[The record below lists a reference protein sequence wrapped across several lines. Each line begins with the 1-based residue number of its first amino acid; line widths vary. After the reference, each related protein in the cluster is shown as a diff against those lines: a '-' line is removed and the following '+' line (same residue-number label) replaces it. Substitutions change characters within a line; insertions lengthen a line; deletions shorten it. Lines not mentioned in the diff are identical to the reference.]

1 MDTSNVGIID
11 GFLNTFETTIDS
23 GFGLVQGS
31 VVSLAGSLSVMDV
44 LLAGLFWAWAV
55 DEDIIQRLVKK
66 TLYVGFFAFVINHF
80 STLAGIVFKSFA
92 TLGLRA
98 GGGNLPLE
106 DFMHPGRLAAT
117 GISAAQPLL
126 DAASKLAFSFGAI
139 ASIVQILVLLLCWFI
154 VLAAFFILAVQLF
167 VAIVEFKLTS
177 LAGFVLIPFA
187 LFNRTAFLA
196 EKVLGNVVSSGVKIM
211 VLAVISAIASVL
223 FKQFTTSYGNTAPT
237 IGQALSVVLASLCI
251 VGLAIFGGSLANGLI
266 SGAPQRGA
274 GAAVGTGM
282 AVGAMGAAAVAAPAA
297 IASGGA
303 AALGA
308 TAAAARGG
316 AAIAGAATT
325 AYSMGAAGQTG
336 AAGMAAAAG
345 NVGRAAGGAAV
356 NAVKSKAA
364 SAASSLKESYA
375 SGGEW
380 AARGMGGGGSGSGGG
395 AGSDPNSGGG
405 ASGAGPSGS
414 GGGAPS
420 GGGPTGGDPSNGGGG
435 PEGAGSDADGKPPK
449 WAQSMKR
456 RNAAAHAAEAAHVI
470 RSADGGG
477 GSSSIDLSEKE

>member
-1 MDTSNVGIID
+1 MDASNVGIID

-23 GFGLVQGS
+23 GFGLLRGS
-31 VVSLAGSLSVMDV
+31 VVSLAGSLSVLDM

-55 DEDIIQRLVKK
+55 DEDIVQRLVKK
-66 TLYVGFFAFVINHF
+66 TLYVGFFAFIINHF
-80 STLAGIVFKSFA
+80 SHLASIVFNSFA
-92 TLGLRA
+92 ALGLKA
-98 GGGNLPLE
+98 GGGTLTLA

-117 GISAAQPLL
+117 GLSAAQPLL

-139 ASIVQILVLLLCWFI
+139 TSIVQILVLLLCWVI

-211 VLAVISAIASVL
+211 VLAVISAIASGL
-223 FKQFTTSYGNTAPT
+223 FKQFTTSYGNSAPT

-266 SGAPQRGA
+266 SGAPQLGA

-297 IASGGA
+297 IASGGGA
-303 AALGA
+303 AMAA

-316 AAIAGAATT
+316 AAAAGAASS
-325 AYSMGAAGQTG
+325 AYSVGA
-336 AAGMAAAAG
+336 MS
-345 NVGRAAGGAAV
+345 AAGGSAGARMAAGLGGV
-356 NAVKSKAA
+356 ARAPGAAAMNAAKSRASGAAA
-364 SAASSLKESYA
+364 SMKQSYGAGARSAFTATGGRFTGGSASDATS
-375 SGGEW
+375 
-380 AARGMGGGGSGSGGG
+380 GGGGGEAGGSSGSGGG
-395 AGSDPNSGGG
+395 NGGP
-405 ASGAGPSGS
+405 PSGPDS
-414 GGGAPS
+414 
-420 GGGPTGGDPSNGGGG
+420 
-435 PEGAGSDADGKPPK
+435 KPPR
-449 WAQSMKR
+449 WAQKMKR
-456 RNAAAHAAEAAHVI
+456 RNAATHAAEAAHVI

-477 GSSSIDLSEKE
+477 GSASIDLSEKQ

>member
-1 MDTSNVGIID
+1 MATNGVGVIDT
-11 GFLNTFETTIDS
+11 FLNTFTTTIDS
-23 GFGLVQGS
+23 GFGLVKGD
-31 VVSLAGSLSVMDV
+31 VISLAGTLSVLDIA
-44 LLAGLFWAWAV
+44 LAGLFWAWAA

-66 TLYVGFFAFVINHF
+66 TLYIGFFAWVINDFDHL
-80 STLAGIVFKSFA
+80 SKIVFDSFA
-92 TLGLRA
+92 AMGIKV
-98 GGGNLPLE
+98 GGGKLPLT

-117 GISAAQPLL
+117 GLNAAQPLL
-126 DAASKLAFSFGAI
+126 DSVHNLLGPVAFFWNFI
-139 ASIVQILVLLLCWFI
+139 QIFVLCLCWLI

-167 VAIVEFKLTS
+167 VALIEFKITS

-223 FKQFTTSYGNTAPT
+223 FKQFTTSYGSSVPT
-237 IGQALSVVLASLCI
+237 VGQATSVVLASLAI
-251 VGLAIFGGSLANGLI
+251 VGLSIYGGSIANGLI
-266 SGAPQRGA
+266 SGAPQLGA

-303 AALGA
+303 IALGA

-345 NVGRAAGGAAV
+345 NVGRAAGGAAM
-356 NAVKSKAA
+356 NAAKSKAS
-364 SAASSLKESYA
+364 SAVSSLKDNYA
-375 SGGEW
+375 AGGQW
-380 AARGMGGGGSGSGGG
+380 AARGMGRGSGGE
-395 AGSDPNSGGG
+395 GSTGPNPGGG
-405 ASGAGPSGS
+405 ASGAEPTGS
-414 GGGAPS
+414 G
-420 GGGPTGGDPSNGGGG
+420 GGGPTGGGPAGEGGGG
-435 PEGAGSDADGKPPK
+435 ESAGSGADSKPPK
-449 WAQSMKR
+449 WAQKMKR

>member
-1 MDTSNVGIID
+1 MDASNVGIID

-23 GFGLVQGS
+23 GFGLLRGS
-31 VVSLAGSLSVMDV
+31 VVSLAGSLSVLDM

-55 DEDIIQRLVKK
+55 DEDIVQRLVKK

-80 STLAGIVFKSFA
+80 SHLASIVFNSFA
-92 TLGLRA
+92 ALGLKA
-98 GGGNLPLE
+98 GGGTLTLA

-117 GISAAQPLL
+117 GLSAAQPLL
-126 DAASKLAFSFGAI
+126 DAASKLVFSFGAI

-223 FKQFTTSYGNTAPT
+223 FKQLTTSYGNSAPT
-237 IGQALSVVLASLCI
+237 IGQALSVVLASLCM

-266 SGAPQRGA
+266 SGAPQLGA

-297 IASGGA
+297 IASGGGA
-303 AALGA
+303 VLAA

-316 AAIAGAATT
+316 AAAAGAASS
-325 AYSMGAAGQTG
+325 AYSVGA
-336 AAGMAAAAG
+336 MS
-345 NVGRAAGGAAV
+345 AAGGSAGARMAAGLGGV
-356 NAVKSKAA
+356 ARAPGAAAMNAAKSRASGAAA
-364 SAASSLKESYA
+364 SMKQSYGAGARSAFTATGGRFTGGSASDATS
-375 SGGEW
+375 
-380 AARGMGGGGSGSGGG
+380 GGGGGEAGGSSGSGGG
-395 AGSDPNSGGG
+395 NGGP
-405 ASGAGPSGS
+405 PSGPDS
-414 GGGAPS
+414 
-420 GGGPTGGDPSNGGGG
+420 
-435 PEGAGSDADGKPPK
+435 KPPR
-449 WAQSMKR
+449 WAQKMKR
-456 RNAAAHAAEAAHVI
+456 RNAATHAAEAAHVI

-477 GSSSIDLSEKE
+477 GSASIDLSEKQ

>member
-1 MDTSNVGIID
+1 MDASNVGIID
-11 GFLNTFETTIDS
+11 GFLNIFETTIDS
-23 GFGLVQGS
+23 GFGLLQGS
-31 VVSLAGSLSVMDV
+31 VVSLAGSLSVLDV

-55 DEDIIQRLVKK
+55 DEDIVQRLVKK

-80 STLAGIVFKSFA
+80 SHLSNIVFNSFA
-92 TLGLRA
+92 ALGLKA
-98 GGGNLPLE
+98 GGGTLALS

-117 GISAAQPLL
+117 GLSAAQPLL

-139 ASIVQILVLLLCWFI
+139 ASIVQILVLLLCWVV

-223 FKQFTTSYGNTAPT
+223 FKQFTTSYGNSVPT

-266 SGAPQRGA
+266 SGAPQLGA

-297 IASGGA
+297 IASGGG
-303 AALGA
+303 AALAA

-316 AAIAGAATT
+316 AAAAGAASS
-325 AYSMGAAGQTG
+325 AYSMGA
-336 AAGMAAAAG
+336 MS
-345 NVGRAAGGAAV
+345 AAGGSAGARMAAGLGGV
-356 NAVKSKAA
+356 ARAPGTAAMNAAKSKASGA
-364 SAASSLKESYA
+364 AASMKQSYGA
-375 SGGEW
+375 GARSAFTATGG
-380 AARGMGGGGSGSGGG
+380 RFTGG
-395 AGSDPNSGGG
+395 AGSSDSTNAASGNSGD
-405 ASGAGPSGS
+405 PSGS
-414 GGGAPS
+414 GGSGE
-420 GGGPTGGDPSNGGGG
+420 GGGSG
-435 PEGAGSDADGKPPK
+435 PDGKPPR
-449 WAQSMKR
+449 WAQKMKR
-456 RNAAAHAAEAAHVI
+456 RNAATHAAEAAHVI

-477 GSSSIDLSEKE
+477 GSASIDLSEKQ